1 MEIKLRPQQEYVL
14 SRIKQSNK
22 KLIIVNA
29 PTGVGKSIIN
39 LLSANEIFGTAYITT
54 PLRILV
60 DQYRND
66 IENKF
71 AENNLGKTIMG
82 RQSYDCAYNIQEEL
96 RYGKIVPQRMKF
108 LKADS
113 GPCIEKKPTYF
124 WEGHTYFWEGHK
136 VKICPYRERGKC
148 DYYNARDAAMISD
161 VTLTTFD
168 YFMKGIYPKIEQPI
182 ELSEGTT
189 WNKRVGLII
198 DEAHNLPNKM
208 TDMFT
213 IEITR
218 RTYPALQDDKQARDN
233 FDEIKHRIDSGES
246 VRDAIT
252 TFHLSYMTQLQSII
266 DQINEKEELTDIE
279 KNDKQ
284 RLLKLQYRLNNLI
297 DNINEENMILSMDDK
312 HIQFRPFSPAP
323 YLKDFWKDFD
333 RILLTS
339 ATFFGLD
346 QYMEDLGLDMPY
358 EYIEVPSTFP
368 PEKGMIEFPLNVR
381 LSRDNFQDTLPEI
394 VHAVDTI
401 LEKHPDERGLIH
413 AHTYAYAKA
422 IMEKTTQPD
431 RIITHDSLTRSDA
444 LKEFLHSDRKDIVL
458 LSVNMGE
465 GLDLKDDLAR
475 FQIIVKCP
483 YGNLGDPWTRE
494 HFNHSKKW
502 YDYEA
507 IKVILQASG
516 RIVRSEEDYGTTY
529 ILDMRVYDLI
539 KKYYD
544 SMPLW
549 FRERIEAKEKVDM
562 KKIQDELGLN
572 F

>member
-14 SRIKQSNK
+14 SRIEQNDK

-113 GPCIEKKPTYF
+113 GPCIEKNP
-124 WEGHTYFWEGHK
+124 TYFWEGHK

-252 TFHLSYMTQLQSII
+252 TFHLSYITQLQSII

-297 DNINEENMILSMDDK
+297 DNINGENMILSMDDK

-394 VHAVDTI
+394 VYAVDTI

>member
-14 SRIKQSNK
+14 SRIEQSDK

-39 LLSANEIFGTAYITT
+39 LLAANNIFRTAYVTT

-66 IENKF
+66 VESKF
-71 AENNLGKTIMG
+71 VEHNLGKTIMG
-82 RQSYDCAYNIQEEL
+82 RQSYDCEYLIQYETK
-96 RYGKIVPQRMKF
+96 YGKITPQRMKF
-108 LKADS
+108 LKADA
-113 GPCIEKKPTYF
+113 GPCIEKNPTYI
-124 WEGHTYFWEGHK
+124 WEGSK
-136 VKICPYRERGKC
+136 VKQCPFRSSC
-148 DYYNARDAAMISD
+148 DYYNARDMAMVSN
-161 VTLTTFD
+161 VALTTFD
-168 YFMKGIYPKIEQPI
+168 YFMKGIYPKIEEHQNLPTDV
-182 ELSEGTT
+182 LT
-189 WNKRVGLII
+189 WKKRTGLII

-246 VRDAIT
+246 VKDAIT
-252 TFHLSYMTQLQSII
+252 TFHLSYMTQLQNLI
-266 DQINEKEELTDIE
+266 DQINEKEVLTDVE
-279 KNDKQ
+279 THDKQ
-284 RLLKLQYRLNNLI
+284 RLLRLQYRLNNLI
-297 DNINEENMILSMDDK
+297 DHINGDNMILSMDDN

-323 YLKDFWKDFD
+323 YLQEFWQQFD

-346 QYMEDLGLDMPY
+346 QYMEDLGLKMEY
-358 EYIEVPSTFP
+358 EYIEVPSSFP
-368 PEKGMIEFPLNVR
+368 PEKGLVEFPLNIR
-381 LSRDNFQDTLPEI
+381 LSRDNFQDTLPDI
-394 VHAVDTI
+394 VHAIDAI
-401 LEKHPDERGLIH
+401 LEKHPNERGLIH

-422 IMEKTTQPD
+422 IMEKTKYQD
-431 RIITHDSLTRSDA
+431 RIITHDSSTRSDT
-444 LKEFLHSDRKDIVL
+444 LKEFLQSERKDIVF

-494 HFNHSKKW
+494 HFNRSKKW

-529 ILDMRVYDLI
+529 ILDMRVHDLI
-539 KKYYD
+539 KRYY
-544 SMPLW
+544 SSLPYW
-549 FRERIEAKEKVDM
+549 FRDRIEAKDRIESQ
-562 KKIQDELGLN
+562 KIQDELGLN

>member
-14 SRIKQSNK
+14 SRIEQSDK
-22 KLIIVNA
+22 KLMIVNA
-29 PTGVGKSIIN
+29 PTVVGKSIIN
-39 LLSANEIFGTAYITT
+39 LLAANNMFGTAYVTT

-66 IENKF
+66 VESKF
-71 AENNLGKTIMG
+71 SEHNLGKTIMG
-82 RQSYDCAYNIQEEL
+82 RQSYDCEYLIQEEL
-96 RYGKIVPQRMKF
+96 RYGKIAPIRRKF

-113 GPCIEKKPTYF
+113 GPCIEKNPTYF
-124 WEGHTYFWEGHK
+124 WQGQK
-136 VKICPYRERGKC
+136 VKKCPYRERGMC
-148 DYYNARDAAMISD
+148 DYYNARDIAMVSS
-161 VTLTTFD
+161 VALTTFD
-168 YFMKGIYPKIEQPI
+168 YFMKGIYPKLEEHLPTDV
-182 ELSEGTT
+182 LA
-189 WNKRVGLII
+189 WRKRTGLII

-213 IEITR
+213 VEITR

-233 FDEIKHRIDSGES
+233 FDEIKHRIDGGES
-246 VRDAIT
+246 AKDAIT
-252 TFHLSYMTQLQSII
+252 TFHLSYMTQLQNLI
-266 DQINEKEELTDIE
+266 DQINEKEVLTDIE
-279 KNDKQ
+279 TRDKQ
-284 RLLKLQYRLNNLI
+284 RLLRLQYRLNNLI
-297 DNINEENMILSMDDK
+297 DNINGENMILSMDDN

-333 RILLTS
+333 QILLTS

-346 QYMEDLGLDMPY
+346 QYMEDLGLDMQY
-358 EYIEVPSTFP
+358 EYIEVPSSFP
-368 PEKGMIEFPLNVR
+368 PEKGLVEFPLNIR
-381 LSRDNFQDTLPEI
+381 LSKDNFQDTLPDV
-394 VHAVDTI
+394 VHAVDAI
-401 LEKHPDERGLIH
+401 LEKHPDERGLVH

-422 IMEKTTQPD
+422 IMEKTKYQD
-431 RIITHDSLTRSDA
+431 RIITHDSSTRSDT
-444 LKEFLHSDRKDIVL
+444 LKEFIRSDRKDIVL

-483 YGNLGDPWTRE
+483 YGNLGDPWTKE
-494 HFNHSKKW
+494 HFNRSKKW

-516 RIVRSEEDYGTTY
+516 RIVRSEEDYGVTY
-529 ILDMRVYDLI
+529 VLDMRVYDLI

-549 FRERIEAKEKVDM
+549 FRDRIEAKERIESQ
-562 KKIQDELGLN
+562 KIQDELGLN

>member
-14 SRIKQSNK
+14 ACIEQSDK
-22 KLIIVNA
+22 KLIIVDA

-39 LLSANEIFGTAYITT
+39 LLAANNIFQTAYVTT

-66 IENKF
+66 VESKF
-71 AENNLGKTIMG
+71 AKHNLGKTIMG
-82 RQSYDCAYNIQEEL
+82 RQTYDCEYLIQEEL
-96 RYGKIVPQRMKF
+96 KYGKISPMRRKF

-113 GPCIEKKPTYF
+113 GPCIEKDPTYF
-124 WEGHTYFWEGHK
+124 WQGRK
-136 VKICPYRERGKC
+136 VKKCPYREKEKC
-148 DYYNARDAAMISD
+148 DYYNARDIAMISN
-161 VTLTTFD
+161 VVLTTFD
-168 YFMKGIYPKIEQPI
+168 YFMKGIYPKIEEDQ
-182 ELSEGTT
+182 SEGLAWT
-189 WNKRVGLII
+189 KSVGLII

-213 IEITR
+213 VEITR

-246 VRDAIT
+246 AKDAIT
-252 TFHLSYMTQLQSII
+252 TFHLSYMTQLQNII
-266 DQINEKEELTDIE
+266 DHINGKEKLTDIE
-279 KNDKQ
+279 TRDKQ
-284 RLLKLQYRLNNLI
+284 RYLRIQYRLNNLI
-297 DNINEENMILSMDDK
+297 DHINGKNMILSMDDN
-312 HIQFRPFSPAP
+312 HIQFRPYSPAP

-339 ATFFGLD
+339 ATFFGLE

-358 EYIEVPSTFP
+358 EYIEVPSSFP
-368 PEKGMIEFPLNVR
+368 PENGMIEFPLDIR
-381 LSRDNFQDTLPEI
+381 LSRDNFQETLPDI
-394 VHAVDTI
+394 VHAIDAI
-401 LEKHPDERGLIH
+401 LEKHPNERGLIH
-413 AHTYAYAKA
+413 AHTYAYAKEILA
-422 IMEKTTQPD
+422 RTKYQE
-431 RIITHDSLTRSDA
+431 RIITHDSLTRSDM
-444 LKEFLHSDRKDIVL
+444 LKEFLKSDRKDIVL

-483 YGNLGDPWTRE
+483 YGNLGDPWIRE

-507 IKVILQASG
+507 VKVILQASG
-516 RIVRSEEDYGTTY
+516 RIVRSEKDSGITY
-529 ILDMRVYDLI
+529 MLDMRAHDLI
-539 KKYYD
+539 KRYYD
-544 SMPLW
+544 SMPIW
-549 FRERIEAKEKVDM
+549 FKERIEVKEKM
-562 KKIQDELGLN
+562 ESQKIQDELGLN